1 MPAPGWSL
9 GRRLAGRILVAT
21 GLAWV
26 LVLAAGLAVM
36 WHEMREVA
44 DKALTAEASHV
55 AIWLAGD
62 GEPPEAGGT
71 ATVRMRVGRPGAAP
85 TEAPWPPLARDGAQ
99 EIDGWSVVR
108 VTAPSG
114 LWVEIGQEVALRR
127 REFWEAARVWLIMTV
142 PLLGLLLL
150 VSVRTVRSALGP
162 VATFA
167 AAMDAR
173 RASDLS
179 PLPDA
184 GLPEELRPIPRALA
198 RYLSRIE
205 ALLGAERDFS
215 ANAAHE
221 LRTPLSVAAAQA
233 QLLVEGRGGPKAA
246 EAVRAAVG
254 RLATTVDRLLEL
266 ARAEAGTGRIGDRCD
281 VLRVL
286 RLLAA
291 EAPPGRVRLD
301 DADREALDVAADAD
315 AAELVFGNLLR
326 NAVQHGTGPVRVT
339 VGEGPSVE
347 IANPVG
353 PGAAFRPG
361 RFARRPG
368 SAGSGLGLAIAAATA
383 ERLGWELG
391 FAIRDGV
398 ATARVSFPE
407 AGLARGRAAAGP
419 PRDA

>member
-1 MPAPGWSL
+1 MPASRWSL
-9 GRRLAGRILVAT
+9 GRRLAGRMLIAT
-21 GLAWV
+21 GLAWG

-36 WHEMREVA
+36 WHEMREIA
-44 DKALTAEASHV
+44 DNVLTAEARFV
-55 AIWLAGD
+55 ADSLAQG
-62 GEPPEAGGT
+62 GAPPEPRETGA
-71 ATVRMRVGRPGAAP
+71 VRMRVSRPGAVP
-85 TEAPWPPLARDGAQ
+85 TEAPWPPLARDGAR

-108 VTAPSG
+108 VTAPTG
-114 LWVEIGQEVALRR
+114 LSVEIGQEVALRR
-127 REFWEAARVWLIMTV
+127 HEFWEAARVWLFMTV
-142 PLLGLLLL
+142 PLLGLLL
-150 VSVRTVRSALGP
+150 VVAVRTVRSALAP

-184 GLPEELRPIPRALA
+184 GLPEELRPIPRALN

-205 ALLGAERDFS
+205 ALLAAERDFS

-233 QLLVEGRGGPKAA
+233 QLLVDGRGGPKAA

-254 RLATTVDRLLEL
+254 RLATTVDRLLVL
-266 ARAEAGTGRIGDRCD
+266 ARAEAGIGRTGDRCD

-291 EAPPGRVRLD
+291 EAPPGMVRLD
-301 DADREALDVAADAD
+301 DGDREAVEVAADAD

-326 NAVQHGTGPVRVT
+326 NAWQHGTGPVRVT
-339 VGEGPSVE
+339 VRGTAGGGPSVE

-353 PGAAFRPG
+353 PGAAFRHG
-361 RFARRPG
+361 RFARGPG

-391 FAIRDGV
+391 LTMRDGM
-398 ATARVSFPE
+398 ATARVRLPE
-407 AGLARGRAAAGP
+407 AGP
-419 PRDA
+419 PPDA